1 MRNKVNRLEEIFMQ
15 LVEGRGAPGEGPRAA
30 AAPPAAA
37 RVGAGVPMSSV
48 ALPDAPPV
56 RLNVVRWIGYKTIV
70 IREYGRIIRIWGQTI
85 VPSVVTA
92 VLYFAIFGSLIGR
105 RVGSMGGFDYKQYIA
120 PGLIMMSVITNSYGN
135 VVASF
140 FGAKFGKHVEEL
152 LVSPL
157 PNWVIVAGYATGG
170 VVRGVLVGVAVTVV
184 SLVFTH
190 LQVHH
195 LLVVL
200 AALLLTSVTFA
211 LGGFLNALFAKN
223 FDQVNWIPAFVLT
236 PLTYFGGVFY
246 SVSLLPEWAR
256 QLSFVNPILYMVN
269 AFRFGFLGVSDV
281 EVGSAFALMLAAAI
295 VLFTTAVGLMNRGTG
310 IRE

>member
-1 MRNKVNRLEEIFMQ
+1 VNSA
-15 LVEGRGAPGEGPRAA
+15 VVHA
-30 AAPPAAA
+30 AAPVNL
-37 RVGAGVPMSSV
+37 R
-48 ALPDAPPV
+48 
-56 RLNVVRWIGYKTIV
+56 VVRWIGFKTII

-85 VPSVVTA
+85 VPSVVTS
-92 VLYFAIFGSLIGR
+92 VLYFTIFGSLIGR
-105 RVGSMGGFDYKQYIA
+105 RVGAMGGFDYKQYIA

-157 PNWVIVAGYATGG
+157 PNWVIVAGYAAGG
-170 VVRGVLVGVAVTVV
+170 MLRGVLVGAAVTIV
-184 SLVFTH
+184 SLLFTH
-190 LQVHH
+190 LHVQHVA
-195 LLVVL
+195 VVL
-200 AALLLTSVTFA
+200 GALLLTSLTFG

-246 SVSLLPEWAR
+246 SISLLPDWAR
-256 QLSFVNPILYMVN
+256 ALSFANPILYMVN

-281 EVGSAFALMLAAAI
+281 DIGGAFALMAAAAV
-295 VLFTTAVGLMNRGTG
+295 VLFATAVLLMNRGTG
-310 IRE
+310 IRD

>member
-1 MRNKVNRLEEIFMQ
+1 MNDVALS
-15 LVEGRGAPGEGPRAA
+15 
-30 AAPPAAA
+30 AAPPA
-37 RVGAGVPMSSV
+37 RVS
-48 ALPDAPPV
+48 LT
-56 RLNVVRWIGYKTIV
+56 RWIGFKTIV

-105 RVGSMGGFDYKQYIA
+105 RVGVMGGFDYKQYLA

-170 VVRGVLVGVAVTVV
+170 IVRGTLVGVAVTIV
-184 SLVFTH
+184 SLLFTH
-190 LQVHH
+190 LHVHH
-195 LLVVL
+195 LGLIVI
-200 AALLLTSVTFA
+200 ALLLTSLIFA
-211 LGGFLNALFAKN
+211 LAGFLNALFAKN

-246 SVSLLPEWAR
+246 SLSLLPEWAR
-256 QLSFVNPILYMVN
+256 ALSHVNPILYMVN

-281 EVGSAFALMLAAAI
+281 DVGGAVALMAGAAV
-295 VLFTTAVGLMNRGTG
+295 VLFAIAVALMNRGTG

>member
-1 MRNKVNRLEEIFMQ
+1 MH
-15 LVEGRGAPGEGPRAA
+15 
-30 AAPPAAA
+30 
-37 RVGAGVPMSSV
+37 SV
-48 ALPDAPPV
+48 AQSAPAPL
-56 RLNVVRWIGYKTIV
+56 RLKVVRWVGFRTIV

-92 VLYFAIFGSLIGR
+92 VLYFAIFGSVFGR
-105 RVGSMGGFDYKQYIA
+105 RVGTMDGIDYKQYIA
-120 PGLIMMSVITNSYGN
+120 PGLIMMAVITNSYGN

-157 PNWVIVAGYATGG
+157 PNWVIIAGYAAGG
-170 VVRGVLVGVAVTVV
+170 VVRGLLVGAAVTVV

-200 AALLLTSVTFA
+200 SALLLTSLTFA

-236 PLTYFGGVFY
+236 PLNYFGGVFY
-246 SVSLLPEWAR
+246 SVSLLPGWAR
-256 QLSFVNPILYMVN
+256 SLSYGNPILYMVN

-281 EVGSAFALMLAAAI
+281 DVRTAFALMASAALLLYALA
-295 VLFTTAVGLMNRGTG
+295 VLLMNRGTG

>member
-1 MRNKVNRLEEIFMQ
+1 
-15 LVEGRGAPGEGPRAA
+15 
-30 AAPPAAA
+30 
-37 RVGAGVPMSSV
+37 MSSV
-48 ALPDAPPV
+48 ALPDAPPI
-56 RLNVVRWIGYKTIV
+56 RLNVVRWIGFKTIV

-105 RVGSMGGFDYKQYIA
+105 RVGVMGGFDYRQYIA

-135 VVASF
+135 VVSSF

-170 VVRGVLVGVAVTVV
+170 IVRGVLVGAAVTVV
-184 SLVFTH
+184 SLLFTH
-190 LQVHH
+190 LPLHH

-200 AALLLTSVTFA
+200 SALLLTSLTFA
-211 LGGFLNALFAKN
+211 LAGFLNGLFAKN
-223 FDQVNWIPAFVLT
+223 FDQVNWIPSFVLT
-236 PLTYFGGVFY
+236 PLTYFGGIFY
-246 SVSLLPEWAR
+246 SISLLPGWA
-256 QLSFVNPILYMVN
+256 QTLSYANPILYMVN

-281 EVGSAFALMLAAAI
+281 HVVGSFALMTLAAISLFAAT
-295 VLFTTAVGLMNRGTG
+295 VLLMNRGAG

>member
-1 MRNKVNRLEEIFMQ
+1 
-15 LVEGRGAPGEGPRAA
+15 
-30 AAPPAAA
+30 
-37 RVGAGVPMSSV
+37 MSSV
-48 ALPDAPPV
+48 VQPVAAPIG
-56 RLNVVRWIGYKTIV
+56 LNVVRWIGFKTIV

-85 VPSVVTA
+85 VPSIVTA

-105 RVGSMGGFDYKQYIA
+105 RVGTMGGFDYKQYIA

-135 VVASF
+135 VVSSF
-140 FGAKFGKHVEEL
+140 FGAKFGKHVEEM

-157 PNWVIVAGYATGG
+157 PNWVIVGGYAVGG
-170 VVRGVLVGVAVTVV
+170 VVRGLLVGAAVTMV

-190 LQVHH
+190 VQVHH
-195 LLVVL
+195 LLLVL
-200 AALLLTSVTFA
+200 AALLLTSLTFA

-223 FDQVNWIPAFVLT
+223 FDQVNWIPSFVLT

-246 SVSLLPEWAR
+246 SVSLLPDWAR
-256 QLSFVNPILYMVN
+256 SISYANPILYMVN

-281 EVGSAFALMLAAAI
+281 DIGGAFALMAGAALLLYAAA
-295 VLFTTAVGLMNRGTG
+295 VLLMNRGTG